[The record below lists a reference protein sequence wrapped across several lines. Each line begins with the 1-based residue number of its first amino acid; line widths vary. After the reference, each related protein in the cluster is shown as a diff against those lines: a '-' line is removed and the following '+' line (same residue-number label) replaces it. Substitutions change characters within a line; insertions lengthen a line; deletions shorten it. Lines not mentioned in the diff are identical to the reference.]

1 MKLSWPAVV
10 ARRMRRHH
18 LHAGTAVSPD
28 PAVSPGPAGGG
39 GGGAGPGGGGA
50 GPAGG
55 GGGGAGWSAPGPADV
70 VRAMSGAHAQVL
82 SAAEISVALRLEKA
96 TRADVQRALWV
107 ERSLVK
113 TFGPRGTVHLLPT
126 DDLPLWTGALSAL
139 PRSGSAA
146 TPEMRMTPEQIA
158 EVIEAVGGALSEDD
172 LTVDELT
179 DEVVARTGPW
189 AGELVMPAFQEYWP
203 RWRQVIPA
211 AATAGV
217 LCYGPNRGR
226 KTTYT
231 NPHRFAPPFQP
242 ENGEKALPELLRR
255 YLHAYGPAT
264 PQHFAKWLST
274 SPAFIT
280 KLFEQQDNLQQ
291 VELDGQPAWL
301 IEGDTDFPDDRIRGV
316 RLLPY
321 FDAYAVGS
329 HPRDLVFP
337 GEASTRALA
346 GGQAGNY
353 PVLLVDG
360 VVAGV
365 WHQRL
370 SGRKFHVTVEPLR
383 TLKPAQLRAL
393 DNEVD
398 RLAEIVGA
406 RATLA
411 LDKITVGPHA

>member
-1 MKLSWPAVV
+1 M
-10 ARRMRRHH
+10 
-18 LHAGTAVSPD
+18 
-28 PAVSPGPAGGG
+28 
-39 GGGAGPGGGGA
+39 
-50 GPAGG
+50 
-55 GGGGAGWSAPGPADV
+55 
-70 VRAMSGAHAQVL
+70 
-82 SAAEISVALRLEKA
+82 EKA
-96 TRADVQRALWV
+96 TRADVQRALWE

-126 DDLPLWTGALSAL
+126 EDLPLWTGALSAL
-139 PRSGSAA
+139 PRSTAVG
-146 TPEMRMTPEQIA
+146 TPEMRMTPEQIT
-158 EVIEAVGGALSEDD
+158 EVIEAIGGALSDDD

-179 DEVVARTGPW
+179 DEVVARTGSW
-189 AGELVMPAFQEYWP
+189 AGDLVMPAFQEYWP

-231 NPHRFAPPFQP
+231 NPHRFTPPFQP
-242 ENGEKALPELLRR
+242 ENGETALPDLLRR
-255 YLHAYGPAT
+255 YLHSYGPAT
-264 PQHFAKWLST
+264 PQQFAKWLST
-274 SPAFIT
+274 SPAFIA
-280 KLFEQQDNLQQ
+280 KLFQQGGVQQ
-291 VELDGQPAWL
+291 VELDGRTAWL
-301 IEGDTDFPDDRIRGV
+301 IEGDTDFPNEPVRGV

-329 HPRDLVFP
+329 HPRELVFP

-370 SGRKFHVTVEPLR
+370 SGRKLLVTVEPLR
-383 TLKPAQLRAL
+383 PLKPAQLRAL

-398 RLAEIVGA
+398 RLAEIVDA
-406 RATLA
+406 RPTLEVGR
-411 LDKITVGPHA
+411 ITVGPHA